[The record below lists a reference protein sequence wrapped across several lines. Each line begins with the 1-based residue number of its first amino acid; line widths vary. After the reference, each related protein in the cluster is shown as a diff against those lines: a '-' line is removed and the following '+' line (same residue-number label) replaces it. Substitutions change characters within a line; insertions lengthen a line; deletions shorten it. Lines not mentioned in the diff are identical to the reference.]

1 MNGSP
6 LINASVIRSKIM
18 QIVDLNAGQP
28 VSQTSDLARLI
39 HNRFITVKNLRT
51 IQEQK
56 WIRSKMQ
63 FDGIDHLNPDE
74 SSEKSGIFLN
84 FTQMKC
90 MSAYSQIMTTMCG
103 PQGYPWNIKPTPEP
117 MLVSLGITDTKEA
130 ERNPMIPQDIK
141 SSIIKANIACDNM
154 RVRISDDLIEAN
166 WNEKFSRAVLDLVIS
181 GTAVIKGPF
190 ASTKT
195 KSKWAKSNS
204 EFGIMQDED
213 IRADVEVVS
222 PYEFYP
228 DPAAFDIGDAMWAI
242 QRHVLNK
249 AQLMQLAKSSDFKED
264 EIMKVIEA
272 HPAGNWVAE
281 PWESRVYSLN
291 KNNTQMNQF
300 ERYIAYEH
308 WGWMTPEELRNAGF
322 PIEDRK
328 SKQPVM
334 ACIWSVGNYCIKISV
349 SGLDNPSLPFMVCPY
364 ERVLYSIWGRSL
376 PEKMRDPQEIVNAS
390 ARAMVDNMG
399 IAAGP
404 QVIYDTSRM
413 VNGFRFDGLK
423 PWGVWSVKTMEGMS
437 QPPVQFVQTP
447 SILSELKLLQD
458 NFKLFIQEVTS
469 MPDMTQGFAGT
480 ASGQHNRTAS
490 GMSMLF
496 NAANSYIRG
505 IIFNIDNFIT
515 KPLVRR
521 IYDWNMQYSTN
532 ETIKGDFTVYAGGV
546 QELVNNESR
555 LANMQELA
563 QIMMDPDYKPY
574 INKSAILKEWI
585 RLHGFNGTEMVNS
598 DEEAARIIDMLNK
611 QEADKAQQSAPKVR
625 SETPR
630 PDALLQVL
638 GNTEPNSPA
647 YPAIYELVMMSQDAM
662 TPAMQ
667 EAIEHMKETAVT
679 GILTDLKTRVTE
691 QNDEEQEQVQN
702 QINQS
707 VEQQVQQQQMGAPMN
722 PVSPTDFQQPMQSPM
737 EQQPM
742 MSGEPMEDDT
752 PTEINPESIL

>member
-1 MNGSP
+1 ME
-6 LINASVIRSKIM
+6 
-18 QIVDLNAGQP
+18 IVDLNEGQP

-39 HNRFITVKNLRT
+39 HHRFLSVKNLRT

-56 WIRSKMQ
+56 WIASKMQ
-63 FDGIDHLNPDE
+63 FDGIEYANTDD
-74 SSEKSGIFLN
+74 SGEKSGIYLN

-103 PQGYPWNIKPTPEP
+103 PNGYPWSIKPTPEP
-117 MLVSLGITDTKEA
+117 ILISLGINDTKEA
-130 ERNPMIPQDIK
+130 ERNPMIPPDIK
-141 SSIIKANIACDNM
+141 QGIIKANIACDNM
-154 RVRISDDLIEAN
+154 RVRIEDDLIEAN
-166 WNEKFSRAVLDLVIS
+166 WNEKFSRAILDLVIS
-181 GTAVIKGPF
+181 GTAIIKGPF
-190 ASTKT
+190 AAAK
-195 KSKWAKSNS
+195 KKNKWSQS
-204 EFGIMQDED
+204 ESSFGIMQDED
-213 IRADVEVVS
+213 IRADIEVVS

-228 DPAAFDIGDAMWAI
+228 DPAAFDISDAMWAI
-242 QRHVLNK
+242 QRHVLNQ
-249 AQLMQLAKSSDFKED
+249 AQLMQLAKQEDFNSE
-264 EIMKVIEA
+264 EIMKVVEA
-272 HPAGNWVAE
+272 HPKGNWSAE

-291 KNNTQMNQF
+291 KNNNQMNHYD
-300 ERYIAYEH
+300 RYIAYEH
-308 WGWMTPEELRNAGF
+308 WGWMSPSDLRNAGF

-328 SKQPVM
+328 DKQPVM
-334 ACIWSVGNYCIKISV
+334 ACIWSIGNYCIKISI

-413 VNGFRFDGLK
+413 VNGFKFDGLK
-423 PWGVWSVKTMEGMS
+423 PWGVWSVKTMEGMN

-447 SILSELKLLQD
+447 SILGELKLLQD

-496 NAANSYIRG
+496 NAANSYIKG

-515 KPLVRR
+515 KPLIRR
-521 IYDWNMQYSTN
+521 IYDWNMQYSNN
-532 ETIKGDFTVYAGGV
+532 ESMKGDFSVSAGGV
-546 QELVNNESR
+546 QELVNTESR

-563 QIMMDPDYKPY
+563 QIMMDPDYKPF
-574 INKSAILKEWI
+574 INKPAILKEWI
-585 RLHGFNGTEMVNS
+585 RLHGFNGTEIVNS
-598 DEEAARIIDMLNK
+598 DEEAARIIQMMNQ
-611 QEADKAQQSAPKVR
+611 QEAAKAQQAAPKVR

-638 GNTEPNSPA
+638 ANTEPNSPA
-647 YPAIYELVMMSQDAM
+647 YPAIYELVMMSQDAL

-667 EAIEHMKETAVT
+667 EAIEHMKETSITEV
-679 GILTDLKTRVTE
+679 LTDLKTRSSE
-691 QNDEEQEQVQN
+691 YEKEDRER
-702 QINQS
+702 
-707 VEQQVQQQQMGAPMN
+707 VEQQMNSLANNQVQQQQMGMPA
-722 PVSPTDFQQPMQSPM
+722 SPISVGDMFQQMQSQPMQSMPQEGM
-737 EQQPM
+737 MQEQR
-742 MSGEPMEDDT
+742 EPV
-752 PTEINPESIL
+752 TEIDVNDIL

>member
-1 MNGSP
+1 ME
-6 LINASVIRSKIM
+6 
-18 QIVDLNAGQP
+18 IVDLNEGQP

-39 HNRFITVKNLRT
+39 HHRFLSVKNLRT

-56 WIRSKMQ
+56 WIASKMQ
-63 FDGIDHLNPDE
+63 FDGIEYANTDD
-74 SSEKSGIFLN
+74 SGEKSGIYLN

-103 PQGYPWNIKPTPEP
+103 PNGYPWSIKPTPEP
-117 MLVSLGITDTKEA
+117 ILISLGINDTKEA
-130 ERNPMIPQDIK
+130 ERNPMIPPDIK
-141 SSIIKANIACDNM
+141 QGIIKANIACDNM
-154 RVRISDDLIEAN
+154 RVRIEDDLIEAN

-181 GTAVIKGPF
+181 GTAIIKGPF
-190 ASTKT
+190 AAAK
-195 KSKWAKSNS
+195 KKNKWSQS
-204 EFGIMQDED
+204 ESSFGIMQDED
-213 IRADVEVVS
+213 IRADIEVVS

-228 DPAAFDIGDAMWAI
+228 DPAAFDISDAMWAI
-242 QRHVLNK
+242 QRHVLNQ
-249 AQLMQLAKSSDFKED
+249 AQLMQLAKQEDFDSE
-264 EIMKVIEA
+264 EIMKVVEA
-272 HPAGNWVAE
+272 HPKGNWSAE

-291 KNNTQMNQF
+291 KNNNQMNHYD
-300 ERYIAYEH
+300 RYIAYEH
-308 WGWMTPEELRNAGF
+308 WGWMSPSDLRNAGF

-328 SKQPVM
+328 DKQPVM
-334 ACIWSVGNYCIKISV
+334 ACIWSIGNYCIKISI

-413 VNGFRFDGLK
+413 VNGFKFDGLK
-423 PWGVWSVKTMEGMS
+423 PWGVWSVKTMEGMN

-447 SILSELKLLQD
+447 SILGELKLLQD

-496 NAANSYIRG
+496 NAANSYIKG

-515 KPLVRR
+515 KPLIRR
-521 IYDWNMQYSTN
+521 IYDWNMQYSSN
-532 ETIKGDFTVYAGGV
+532 ESMKGDFSVSAGGV
-546 QELVNNESR
+546 QELVNTESR

-563 QIMMDPDYKPY
+563 QIMMDPDYKPF
-574 INKSAILKEWI
+574 INKPAILKEWI
-585 RLHGFNGTEMVNS
+585 RLHGFNGTEIVNS
-598 DEEAARIIDMLNK
+598 DEEAARIIQMMNQ
-611 QEADKAQQSAPKVR
+611 QEAAKAQQAAPKVR

-638 GNTEPNSPA
+638 ANTEPNSPA
-647 YPAIYELVMMSQDAM
+647 YPAIYELVMMSQDAL

-667 EAIEHMKETAVT
+667 EAIEHMKETSITEV
-679 GILTDLKTRVTE
+679 LTDLKTRSSE
-691 QNDEEQEQVQN
+691 YEKEDRER
-702 QINQS
+702 
-707 VEQQVQQQQMGAPMN
+707 VEQQMNSLANNQVQQQQMGMPA
-722 PVSPTDFQQPMQSPM
+722 SPISVGDMFQQMQSQPMQSMPQEGM
-737 EQQPM
+737 MQEQR
-742 MSGEPMEDDT
+742 EPV
-752 PTEINPESIL
+752 TEIDVNDIL

>member
-1 MNGSP
+1 ME
-6 LINASVIRSKIM
+6 
-18 QIVDLNAGQP
+18 IVDLNEGQP

-39 HNRFITVKNLRT
+39 HHRFLSVKNLRT

-56 WIRSKMQ
+56 WIASKMQ
-63 FDGIDHLNPDE
+63 FDGIEYVNTDD
-74 SSEKSGIFLN
+74 SGEKSGIYLN

-103 PQGYPWNIKPTPEP
+103 PNGYPWSIKPTPEP
-117 MLVSLGITDTKEA
+117 ILISLGINDTKEA
-130 ERNPMIPQDIK
+130 ERNPMIPPDIK
-141 SSIIKANIACDNM
+141 RGIIKANIACDNM
-154 RVRISDDLIEAN
+154 RVRIEDDLIEAN

-181 GTAVIKGPF
+181 GTAIIKGPF
-190 ASTKT
+190 AAAK
-195 KSKWAKSNS
+195 KKNKWSQS
-204 EFGIMQDED
+204 ESSFGIMQDED
-213 IRADVEVVS
+213 IRADIEVVS

-228 DPAAFDIGDAMWAI
+228 DPAAFDISDAMWAI
-242 QRHVLNK
+242 QRHVLNQ
-249 AQLMQLAKSSDFKED
+249 AQLMQLAKQEDFDSE
-264 EIMKVIEA
+264 EIMKVVEA
-272 HPAGNWVAE
+272 HPKGNWSAE

-291 KNNTQMNQF
+291 KNNNQMNHYD
-300 ERYIAYEH
+300 RYIAYEH
-308 WGWMTPEELRNAGF
+308 WGWMSPSDLRNAGF

-328 SKQPVM
+328 DKQPVM
-334 ACIWSVGNYCIKISV
+334 ACIWSIGNYCIKISI

-413 VNGFRFDGLK
+413 VNGFKFDGLK
-423 PWGVWSVKTMEGMS
+423 PWGVWSVKTMEGMN

-447 SILSELKLLQD
+447 SILGELKLLQD

-496 NAANSYIRG
+496 NAANSYIKG

-515 KPLVRR
+515 KPLIRR
-521 IYDWNMQYSTN
+521 IYDWNMQYSNN
-532 ETIKGDFTVYAGGV
+532 ESMKGDFSVSAGGV
-546 QELVNNESR
+546 QELVNTESR

-563 QIMMDPDYKPY
+563 QIMMDPDYKPF
-574 INKSAILKEWI
+574 INKPAILKEWI
-585 RLHGFNGTEMVNS
+585 RLHGFNGTEIVNS
-598 DEEAARIIDMLNK
+598 DEEAARIIQMMNQ
-611 QEADKAQQSAPKVR
+611 QEAAKAQQAAPKVR

-638 GNTEPNSPA
+638 ANTEPNSPA
-647 YPAIYELVMMSQDAM
+647 YPAIYELVMMSQDAL

-667 EAIEHMKETAVT
+667 EAIEHMKEASITEV
-679 GILTDLKTRVTE
+679 LTDLKTRSSE
-691 QNDEEQEQVQN
+691 YEKEDRER
-702 QINQS
+702 
-707 VEQQVQQQQMGAPMN
+707 VEQQMNSLANNQVQQQQMGMPASPMS
-722 PVSPTDFQQPMQSPM
+722 VGDMSQQMQSQPMQSVPQEGM
-737 EQQPM
+737 MQEQE
-742 MSGEPMEDDT
+742 EPL
-752 PTEINPESIL
+752 TEIDENEIL

>member
-1 MNGSP
+1 ME
-6 LINASVIRSKIM
+6 
-18 QIVDLNAGQP
+18 IVDLNEGQP

-39 HNRFITVKNLRT
+39 HHRFLSVKNLRT

-56 WIRSKMQ
+56 WIASKMQ
-63 FDGIDHLNPDE
+63 FDGIEYANTDD
-74 SSEKSGIFLN
+74 SGEKSGIYLN

-103 PQGYPWNIKPTPEP
+103 PNGYPWSIKPTPEP
-117 MLVSLGITDTKEA
+117 ILISLGINDTKEA
-130 ERNPMIPQDIK
+130 ERNPMIPPDIK
-141 SSIIKANIACDNM
+141 QGIIKANIACDNM
-154 RVRISDDLIEAN
+154 RVRIEDDLIEAN
-166 WNEKFSRAVLDLVIS
+166 WNEKFSRAILDLVIS
-181 GTAVIKGPF
+181 GTAIIKGPF
-190 ASTKT
+190 AAAK
-195 KSKWAKSNS
+195 KKNKWSQS
-204 EFGIMQDED
+204 ESSFGIMQDED
-213 IRADVEVVS
+213 IRADIEVVS

-228 DPAAFDIGDAMWAI
+228 DPAAFDISDAMWAI
-242 QRHVLNK
+242 QRHVLNQ
-249 AQLMQLAKSSDFKED
+249 AQLMQLAKQEDFNSE
-264 EIMKVIEA
+264 EIMKVVEA
-272 HPAGNWVAE
+272 HPKGNWSAE

-291 KNNTQMNQF
+291 KNNNQMNHYD
-300 ERYIAYEH
+300 RYIAYEH
-308 WGWMTPEELRNAGF
+308 WGWMSPSDLRNAGF

-328 SKQPVM
+328 DKQPVM
-334 ACIWSVGNYCIKISV
+334 ACIWSIGNYCIKISI

-413 VNGFRFDGLK
+413 VNGFKFDGLK
-423 PWGVWSVKTMEGMS
+423 PWGVWSVKTMEGMN

-447 SILSELKLLQD
+447 SILGELKLLQD

-496 NAANSYIRG
+496 NAANSYIKG

-515 KPLVRR
+515 KPLIRR
-521 IYDWNMQYSTN
+521 IYDWNMQYSNN
-532 ETIKGDFTVYAGGV
+532 ESMKGDFSVSAGGV
-546 QELVNNESR
+546 QELVNTESR

-563 QIMMDPDYKPY
+563 QIMMDPDYKPF
-574 INKSAILKEWI
+574 INKPAILKEWI
-585 RLHGFNGTEMVNS
+585 RLHGFNGTEIVNS
-598 DEEAARIIDMLNK
+598 DEEAARIIQMMNQ
-611 QEADKAQQSAPKVR
+611 QEAAKAQQAAPKVR

-638 GNTEPNSPA
+638 ANTEPNSPA
-647 YPAIYELVMMSQDAM
+647 YPAIYELVMMSQDAL

-667 EAIEHMKETAVT
+667 EAIEHMKEASITEV
-679 GILTDLKTRVTE
+679 LTDLKTRSSE
-691 QNDEEQEQVQN
+691 YEKEDRER
-702 QINQS
+702 
-707 VEQQVQQQQMGAPMN
+707 VEQQMNSLANNQVQQQQMGMPSS
-722 PVSPTDFQQPMQSPM
+722 PVSVGDMSQQMQSQPMQSMPQNGM
-737 EQQPM
+737 MQEQ
-742 MSGEPMEDDT
+742 SEPA
-752 PTEINPESIL
+752 TEIDVNDIL